1 MNFLVS
7 HKKKFKSRGE
17 KEMMRWT
24 FDNVDGKIFKILFS
38 TAYCLQNT
46 GVWRRIHFANPK

>member
-46 GVWRRIHFANPK
+46 GVWRRIHFGNPK